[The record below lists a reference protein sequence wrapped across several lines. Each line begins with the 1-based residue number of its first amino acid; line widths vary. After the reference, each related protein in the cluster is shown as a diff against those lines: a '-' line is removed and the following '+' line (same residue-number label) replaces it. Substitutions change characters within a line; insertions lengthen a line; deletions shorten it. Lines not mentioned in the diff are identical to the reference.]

1 MKKLLLILFAG
12 FPVFSALQ
20 AQAYYPTPPDLPT
33 RLFYIQRTGSP
44 NTVVYDAK
52 LGPDGQFQKDHPI
65 DVYWLRFS
73 EYGQRQDL
81 NYLQN
86 TLAYGVKTM
95 LSESAN
101 EYIFHLVSYSQRKFR
116 LKKNAHGRPVV
127 QMSINGRDSYLKRV
141 FIDLEP
147 TLFGLKPNI
156 HFVEIFGI
164 DVQTGR
170 ANYEKFVP

>member
-1 MKKLLLILFAG
+1 MKKLLLFQLLY
-12 FPVFSALQ
+12 FSSLSIQ
-20 AQAYYPTPPDLPT
+20 AQDSYPTPPDVFQ

-44 NTVVYDAK
+44 NTIVYDAK
-52 LGPDGQFQKDHPI
+52 FGADGQFQKDQPI

-81 NYLQN
+81 NYLQR
-86 TLAYGVKTM
+86 TLAYGVNARM
-95 LSESAN
+95 AESSN
-101 EYIFHLVSYSQRKFR
+101 EYIFYLVSYAQRKFR
-116 LKKNAHGRPVV
+116 LKKNAQGRPVAV
-127 QMSINGRDSYLKRV
+127 MMLNGKEVYLKRV

-164 DVQTGR
+164 EVQTGR
-170 ANYEKFVP
+170 MAYEKFVP

>member
-1 MKKLLLILFAG
+1 MKKSFLVLFLG
-12 FPVFSALQ
+12 LSSFYLQ
-20 AQAYYPTPPDLPT
+20 SQTTYPTPPDLFQ

-52 LGPDGQFQKDHPI
+52 FGADGQFQKDQPI

-73 EYGQRQDL
+73 DYGQRQDL
-81 NYLQN
+81 NYLQR
-86 TLAYGVKTM
+86 TLAYGVSARM
-95 LSESAN
+95 AESAN
-101 EYIFHLVSYSQRKFR
+101 EYIFNLVSYGQRKFR
-116 LKKNAHGRPVV
+116 LKKNAQGRPVAV
-127 QMSINGRDSYLKRV
+127 MMLNGKEVYLKRV

-164 DVQTGR
+164 EALTGR
-170 ANYEKFVP
+170 MAYEKFVP